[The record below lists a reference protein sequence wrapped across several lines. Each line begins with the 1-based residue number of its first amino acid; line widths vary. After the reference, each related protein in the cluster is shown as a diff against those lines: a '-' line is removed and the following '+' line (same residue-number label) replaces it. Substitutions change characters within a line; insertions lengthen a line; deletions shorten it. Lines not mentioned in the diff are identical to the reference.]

1 MNQSFCRGKDSQ
13 VLKEEKKA
21 SAETIQTCLDLIES
35 IRTVEAEFGQTVE
48 AKMKETDAAGNP
60 VISAKMATKYLM
72 KLEAKA
78 DELGVM

>member
-1 MNQSFCRGKDSQ
+1 M
-13 VLKEEKKA
+13 
-21 SAETIQTCLDLIES
+21 
-35 IRTVEAEFGQTVE
+35 EADFGQTVE

-60 VISAKMATKYLM
+60 TISAKMATKYLM